1 MSISL
6 LNASE
11 TKRLTEFDV
20 ARIEA
25 AWNKAWADETNRVYG
40 LYWDGFVDWC
50 AAKGRGFSPL
60 PAAPVAVAGYLS
72 ELGEAWSWSAVQL
85 ANASIRK
92 HHEERGFQSPTRDP
106 RLATVR
112 KGIRNAD
119 DHDVKQ
125 AAPLTLERFL
135 ILESRVWRR
144 LPRETGEEAE
154 LRAATDIAIIALM
167 RDCLLRRLEC
177 SEATWADLEK
187 LPDGTGALHIHRRK
201 QRKRRS
207 KAPVYV
213 SLHTMVYL
221 LRMLHL
227 RGGPAPELS
236 DRIFGIG
243 GRQISNRIK
252 RAAEMAELPG
262 EYRGHSPRVG
272 MLHDLAMDNAEMP
285 SLMQA
290 GGWSSGQS
298 VLGYIGTI
306 MASKS
311 VVAAWYKL
319 RESQADGRCEPSR
332 LRGVV

>member
-11 TKRLTEFDV
+11 TERLTEFDV
-20 ARIEA
+20 ARIQA
-25 AWNKAWADETNRVYG
+25 AWNKAWADETNRVYE
-40 LYWDGFVDWC
+40 LYWEGFVDWC
-50 AAKGRGFSPL
+50 AAEGRGFSTL

-72 ELGEAWSWSAVQL
+72 ALGEAWSWSAVQL

-92 HHEERGFQSPTRDP
+92 HHEEGGFQSPTRDP

-119 DHDVKQ
+119 DHEVKQ

-135 ILESRVWRR
+135 VLESRIWRR
-144 LPRETGEEAE
+144 LPRETWEEAE

-167 RDCLLRRLEC
+167 RDGLLRRAEC
-177 SEATWADLEK
+177 AEATWADLGK
-187 LPDGTGALHIHRRK
+187 LPDGTGTLDIRRRK

-221 LRMLHL
+221 LRMLLL
-227 RGGPAPELS
+227 RGGPEPELS
-236 DRIFGIG
+236 DTIFGICG
-243 GRQISNRIK
+243 TQISNRIR
-252 RAAEMAELPG
+252 RAAKMAELPG
-262 EYRGHSPRVG
+262 QYRGHSPRVG
-272 MLHDLAMDNAEMP
+272 MLHDLAIDNAEMP

-298 VLGYIGTI
+298 VIGYLETL

-319 RESQADGRCEPSR
+319 RERQADGVCEPSR
-332 LRGVV
+332 LREVV

>member
-6 LNASE
+6 LNAGE
-11 TKRLTEFDV
+11 TERLTEFDV
-20 ARIEA
+20 ARIQA
-25 AWNKAWADETNRVYG
+25 AWDKAWADETNRVYG
-40 LYWDGFVDWC
+40 IYWDGFVAWC

-60 PAAPVAVAGYLS
+60 PAAPVVVAGYLS

-112 KGIRNAD
+112 KGIRNSD
-119 DHDVKQ
+119 DHEVKQ

-135 ILESRVWRR
+135 VLESRVWQR
-144 LPRETGEEAE
+144 LPRETWEEAE

-167 RDCLLRRLEC
+167 RDGLLRREEC
-177 SEATWADLEK
+177 AEATWADLETQ
-187 LPDGTGALHIHRRK
+187 PDGTGALDIRRRK
-201 QRKRRS
+201 KRKRRS

-227 RGGPAPELS
+227 RGGPDPELS
-236 DRIFGIG
+236 DKIFGIG
-243 GRQISNRIK
+243 GKQISNRIR

-262 EYRGHSPRVG
+262 NYRGHSPRVG
-272 MLHDLAMDNAEMP
+272 MLHDLAIDNAEMP

-298 VLGYIGTI
+298 VMVYLETI

-319 RESQADGRCEPSR
+319 RERQADGLSGPSA
-332 LRGVV
+332 LREVV

>member
-6 LNASE
+6 LNTSE
-11 TKRLTEFDV
+11 TARLTEFDV

-25 AWNKAWADETNRVYG
+25 AWNKAWADETNRVYD
-40 LYWDGFVDWC
+40 LYWNGFVDWC
-50 AAKGRGFSPL
+50 AAEGRGFSTL
-60 PAAPVAVAGYLS
+60 PAAPVVVAGYLS
-72 ELGEAWSWSAVQL
+72 KLGEAWSWSAVQL

-92 HHEERGFQSPTRDP
+92 HHEEQGLPSPTLDP

-125 AAPLTLERFL
+125 AAPLTLERL
-135 ILESRVWRR
+135 LVLESRVWRR
-144 LPRETGEEAE
+144 LPHETCEEAE

-167 RDCLLRRLEC
+167 RDGLLRRVEC
-177 SEATWADLEK
+177 SEAKWADLET
-187 LPDGTGALHIHRRK
+187 LPDGTGALDIRRRK
-201 QRKRRS
+201 KRKRRS
-207 KAPVYV
+207 KMPVYV

-227 RGGPAPELS
+227 RGGPDPELS
-236 DRIFGIG
+236 DPIFGIG

-262 EYRGHSPRVG
+262 NYRGHSPRVG
-272 MLHDLAMDNAEMP
+272 MLHDLAVDNAEMP

-298 VLGYIGTI
+298 VMGYLETL

-319 RESQADGRCEPSR
+319 RERQADGLCGTSR
-332 LRGVV
+332 LREVV

>member
-11 TKRLTEFDV
+11 TARLTDFDV

-25 AWNKAWADETNRVYG
+25 AWNKAWADETNRVYD

-50 AAKGRGFSPL
+50 AAEDRGFSPL

-125 AAPLTLERFL
+125 APPLTLERFL
-135 ILESRVWRR
+135 LLESRVWRR
-144 LPRETGEEAE
+144 LPHETWAEAE

-167 RDCLLRRLEC
+167 RDCLLRRVEC
-177 SEATWADLEK
+177 AEATWADLET
-187 LPDGTGALHIHRRK
+187 LPDGTGALHIRRRK

-236 DRIFGIG
+236 DKIFGIG

-252 RAAEMAELPG
+252 RAAEIAELPG
-262 EYRGHSPRVG
+262 NYRGHSPRVG
-272 MLHDLAMDNAEMP
+272 MLHDLAVDNAEMP

-290 GGWSSGQS
+290 GGWSSAQS
-298 VLGYIGTI
+298 VMVYLETI

-319 RESQADGRCEPSR
+319 RERQADGLCEPSR
-332 LRGVV
+332 LREVV